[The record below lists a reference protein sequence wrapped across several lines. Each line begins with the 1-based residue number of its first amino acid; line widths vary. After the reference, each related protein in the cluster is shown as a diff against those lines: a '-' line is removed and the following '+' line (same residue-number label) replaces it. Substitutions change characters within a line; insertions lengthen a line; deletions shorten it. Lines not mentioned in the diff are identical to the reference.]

1 MTWPDVALALIAS
14 LPGLFAAYFAYRIT
28 QSVKTNSGKTIGQHV
43 ETIDEVVASN
53 RQHVGTIESTVL
65 SRDAVVVDASHVGAL
80 AYVVHPGPIPG
91 PLPPA
96 QPPPAQ

>member
-1 MTWPDVALALIAS
+1 VSWPDVGLAFIAA
-14 LPGLFAAYFAYRIT
+14 LPGLLAAYFAYRIT

-43 ETIDEVVASN
+43 ETIDETVASN
-53 RQHVGTIESTVL
+53 MAHVGNVERTVL

-91 PLPPA
+91 PLPPSST
-96 QPPPAQ
+96 PPAQ